1 MEPTFNAIL
10 VPKGAEYSAVSRGVQ
25 KVVATPPLAPLPQVF
40 AIPVGPQPVT
50 QYLQQWLQTWKTRTQ
65 CPPQILMMG
74 LCGSLTAKHRV
85 GEVVSYRGCYDGS
98 QFSSVPMSL
107 TPRSVMEWDDQ
118 GVGASPV
125 MGVTCDR
132 IIHTAAQKHQLATT
146 YQADVVDMEGFAALS
161 FFQVRQIPMAIL
173 RVVSDDAHH
182 DLPDLTSVLTSTG
195 ELQPLPLAINLLRQ
209 PFGAMRLIQGS
220 LRGLRVLS
228 EVTTRL
234 FCEPSEPSSN
244 SRG

>member
-10 VPKGAEYSAVSRGVQ
+10 VPKGAEYSAVRRGVHN
-25 KVVATPPLAPLPQVF
+25 VVVTSTLAPLPQVF

-50 QYLQQWLQTWKTRTQ
+50 QYLQQWLQTWKLQTQ
-65 CPPQILMMG
+65 CPPQVLMMG
-74 LCGSLTAKHRV
+74 LCGSLTARHRV

-98 QFSSVPMSL
+98 QFASVPMNL
-107 TPRSVMEWDDQ
+107 APRSVIAWHHQ
-118 GVGASPV
+118 RVGASPV

-132 IIHTAAQKHQLATT
+132 IIHTAAQKHQLAST

-161 FFQVRQIPMAIL
+161 FCQERQIPMAIL
-173 RVVSDDAHH
+173 RVVSDDADH
-182 DLPDLTSVLTSTG
+182 DLPDLTPVLTSTG
-195 ELQPLPLAINLLRQ
+195 DLQPLPLAINLLRQ
-209 PFGAMRLIQGS
+209 PIAAMRLIQGS
-220 LRGLRVLS
+220 LKGLGVLS

-234 FCEPSEPSSN
+234 LGEASESFPN